1 LKPTNN
7 ALQVFF
13 IYADNCRDCDKILAW
28 IEEISAE
35 SKIPLQLLRF
45 RYDEKAALNIA
56 VQHDIDDLPGIVIGK
71 TKDVFQGKKVSQS
84 QLKSA
89 IIKAWKS
96 IGEPKSTTPS
106 LMHPINRASMEE
118 AGTDGYISRGTMLWL
133 NDRGE
138 LVREAGSMGASNGV
152 S

>member
-1 LKPTNN
+1 VEYKPKLKPTNN

-13 IYADNCRDCDKILAW
+13 IYADNCRDCDKILTW
-28 IEEISAE
+28 IEEIAAE

-45 RYDEKAALNIA
+45 RYDQKEALNIA
-56 VQHDIDDLPGIVIGK
+56 VTHNIDDLPGIVIGK

-89 IIKAWKS
+89 MIKAWKS
-96 IGEPKSTTPS
+96 IYIEMVTIPPTTYTTS
-106 LMHPINRASMEE
+106 SS
-118 AGTDGYISRGTMLWL
+118 ISRGTMLWR

-138 LVREAGSMGASNGV
+138 LITAISDTGTMGASNGV